1 MAVNLESGMLDQRTM
16 LLTGAQ
22 ETLDPIDYGLESLAP
37 DSDINFIELNKY
49 DLSTNAFAFFKERDI
64 IFRDIKNLITHGRSA
79 LLYPTSAQ
87 NPQGPFKNFGWS
99 EIQVVEYRC
108 VKILKDYTEQPAI
121 LDGIS
126 KFIIHEAMGLIKLTT
141 RKFMRDTL
149 ALNPA
154 GQEDHQKFPMFPVL
168 TESLLKIIYVL
179 VNIRGVENVK
189 KHFPHEA
196 QDLEP
201 LIYCL
206 TFLSTK
212 TEYSWEM
219 KYVLMLWLSLI
230 LMMPFTLSVLDS
242 KVCDKFFV
250 LVAEWDLELLMLKT
264 ENLDIEDVILNVC
277 KLWLTSGTKM
287 PVAGSICLAR
297 FFTRE
302 DVKNKGYLGQYMTW
316 VGSALEMGKKQNK
329 TFFIT
334 NIWQSL
340 VSIFKILHRTDL
352 LPIFEQTY
360 KIVFEDSSMDEG
372 PAPAGEYRPPACLEG
387 TGAATGDSHSSQL
400 RQFKTKLVQ
409 RLGLTIL
416 RPTECS
422 WLYKRSK
429 KSLQDN

>member
-1 MAVNLESGMLDQRTM
+1 
-16 LLTGAQ
+16 
-22 ETLDPIDYGLESLAP
+22 
-37 DSDINFIELNKY
+37 
-49 DLSTNAFAFFKERDI
+49 
-64 IFRDIKNLITHGRSA
+64 
-79 LLYPTSAQ
+79 
-87 NPQGPFKNFGWS
+87 
-99 EIQVVEYRC
+99 
-108 VKILKDYTEQPAI
+108 
-121 LDGIS
+121 
-126 KFIIHEAMGLIKLTT
+126 
-141 RKFMRDTL
+141 
-149 ALNPA
+149 
-154 GQEDHQKFPMFPVL
+154 MFPLL

-179 VNIRGVENVK
+179 VNIRGVENVR

-212 TEYSWEM
+212 TAYSWEM

-250 LVAEWDLELLMLKT
+250 LVSEWDLELLMLKT
-264 ENLDIEDVILNVC
+264 KNLDIEDVILNVC

-287 PVAGSICLAR
+287 PVAASICLAR

-316 VGSALEMGKKQNK
+316 VGSALEIGKKQNK
-329 TFFIT
+329 TFFVT
-334 NIWQSL
+334 NIWQTL

-352 LPIFEQTY
+352 LPIFDQTY

-372 PAPAGEYRPPACLEG
+372 PAGDYRPPACLEG
-387 TGAATGDSHSSQL
+387 TGDNHSSQL